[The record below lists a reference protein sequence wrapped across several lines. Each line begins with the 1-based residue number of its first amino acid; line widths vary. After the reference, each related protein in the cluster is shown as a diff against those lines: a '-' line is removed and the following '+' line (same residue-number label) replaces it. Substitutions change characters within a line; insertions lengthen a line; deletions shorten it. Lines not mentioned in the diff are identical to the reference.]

1 MEDTSAVLPC
11 DICLEPFPGGLV
23 IRILGFQVQGLNLP
37 WPGSIPGCLGERR
50 GERCK
55 VAPTHSPP
63 PPTTPQ
69 PSESQGKEN
78 KQFIASGTDGGKA
91 HGTKDQTFR
100 DHTLE
105 ERPSSA

>member
-1 MEDTSAVLPC
+1 MREGQSS
-11 DICLEPFPGGLV
+11 EQHH
-23 IRILGFQVQGLNLP
+23 R
-37 WPGSIPGCLGERR
+37 PGSGAARGPGAWGLMRGWEDGTRAARPARCTCLGERR